1 MRYTNSMA
9 TFSFD
14 IVSDYDKAEMNNVFG
29 QTEREIGTRY
39 DFRGTP
45 ASIEWLGDKTG
56 YTIIGEN
63 EWQID
68 AILDIVRKKLAS
80 RQVSS
85 AVLDLSKELVLANL
99 KATKEIPFK
108 KGLGQ
113 DDAKAI
119 AKLIRETVPK
129 TKPQIQGD
137 MVRVSGSSKDDLQ
150 TAMTAVKNAD
160 FDMPLQFINY
170 R

>member
-1 MRYTNSMA
+1 MG

-29 QTEREIGTRY
+29 QTEREISTRY

-45 ASIEWLGDKTG
+45 AVIEWIGDKTG
-56 YTIIGEN
+56 LKLVGEN
-63 EWQID
+63 EWQLD
-68 AILDIVRKKLAS
+68 AILDIIRKKLAT
-80 RQVSS
+80 RGVSS
-85 AVLDLSKELVLANL
+85 SVLDLSKEVVTSNL
-99 KATKEIPFK
+99 KATKEVPFK
-108 KGLGQ
+108 KGLSQ

-119 AKLIRETVPK
+119 TKVVRDTAPK

-137 MVRVSGSSKDDLQ
+137 LVRVSGSSKDDLQ
-150 TAMTAVKNAD
+150 AAMTAVKNAD
-160 FDMPLQFINY
+160 FDMPLQFVNY

>member
-1 MRYTNSMA
+1 MA

-29 QTEREIGTRY
+29 QTEREIATRY

-45 ASIEWLGDKTG
+45 ATIEWINDKTG
-56 YTIIGEN
+56 FKIIGEN

-80 RQVSS
+80 RRVSS
-85 AVLDLSKELVLANL
+85 SVLNLAKEITTTNL
-99 KATKEIPFK
+99 KATKEVPFK
-108 KGLGQ
+108 KGLTQ

-119 AKLIRETVPK
+119 AKLVRETAPK

-137 MVRVSGSSKDDLQ
+137 LVRVTGSSKDDLQ
-150 TAMTAVKNAD
+150 AAMQAVKSAD
-160 FDMPLQFINY
+160 FDMPLQFTNY

>member
-1 MRYTNSMA
+1 MA

-29 QTEREIGTRY
+29 QTEREIATRY

-45 ASIEWLGDKTG
+45 ATIEWINDKTG
-56 YTIIGEN
+56 FKIIGEN

-80 RQVSS
+80 RGVSS
-85 AVLDLSKELVLANL
+85 SVLNLAKEITTTNL
-99 KATKEIPFK
+99 KATKEVPFK
-108 KGLGQ
+108 KGLTQ

-119 AKLIRETVPK
+119 AKLVRETAPK

-137 MVRVSGSSKDDLQ
+137 LVRVTGSSKDDLQ
-150 TAMTAVKNAD
+150 AAMQAVKSAA
-160 FDMPLQFINY
+160 FDMPLQFTNY